1 MDSASFFNLLSTIAI
16 LVLLMITGF
25 IGRKTNIIDGV
36 ASKKLSS
43 LIISIGQPMMIV
55 AALIG
60 KEFSWELV
68 NEALVFLLLGF
79 LLHPLMAL
87 LALPFSRFYKDL
99 DVRKINL
106 FATIFTN
113 CGFIGFP
120 ILEAIFPGKGAFN
133 GAFFIMG
140 FHIYIWTLGIWILSR
155 GRDDIK
161 LTPKKA
167 LINFGTGPC
176 AIAFIL
182 YFLKAVIP
190 LPAFLID
197 FTGHLSNLCLP
208 ISVLIT
214 GALVATQ
221 KPKAMLTNPK
231 LYLFNFVK
239 LIVVPVA
246 VCLITK
252 LVTLGMEDSYTII
265 LFSTVIAAL
274 PSAATI
280 TMLCELY
287 DINPGYAAQTVGSTS
302 IISVATLPLMCFVA
316 DLIAKL

>member
-1 MDSASFFNLLSTIAI
+1 MDSASFLNLLSTIAI
-16 LVLLMITGF
+16 LVLLIITGF
-25 IGRKTNIIDGV
+25 IGRKTNIIDAV

-43 LIISIGQPMMIV
+43 LIIAIGQPMMIV
-55 AALIG
+55 AALIS
-60 KEFSWELV
+60 KPFSWELV
-68 NEALVFLLLGF
+68 KEALVFLALGF
-79 LLHPLMAL
+79 ILHPLMAL
-87 LALPFSRFYKDL
+87 MSLPFSRIYKDL
-99 DVRKINL
+99 DVRKINI

-120 ILEAIFPGKGAFN
+120 ILEAVFPGKGAFN

-167 LINFGTGPC
+167 LINYGTVPC

-182 YFLKAVIP
+182 YFLKALIP
-190 LPAFLID
+190 LPTFLID

-221 KPKAMLTNPK
+221 KPKEMLLNPK
-231 LYLFNFVK
+231 LYVFNLIK
-239 LIVVPVA
+239 LIVVPLA
-246 VCLITK
+246 VCVIAK
-252 LVTLGMEDSYTII
+252 LVTLGMADSYTII

-302 IISVATLPLMCFVA
+302 IISVATLPLMCFIA